1 MMSNPTQRQHAIRA
15 HKTLLL
21 STEEAIIRVACEL
34 RCPFP
39 NCGEPMGAHAVYA
52 DSNRVQ
58 VVCQACHRD
67 VLMVNFVG
75 ADNDE
80 D

>member
-1 MMSNPTQRQHAIRA
+1 MMSNPTGQQHAIGA

-21 STEEAIIRVACEL
+21 STEDVVIRVAREL
-34 RCPFP
+34 CCPYP
-39 NCGEPMGAHAVYA
+39 DCGEPMGAHAVYA

-80 D
+80 N

>member
-1 MMSNPTQRQHAIRA
+1 MSHPTQKHRAIGA
-15 HKTLLL
+15 HKTLLF
-21 STEEAIIRVACEL
+21 STEDVIIRVAREL
-34 RCPFP
+34 CCPYLD
-39 NCGEPMGAHAVYA
+39 CGEPMGAHAVHA
-52 DSNRVQ
+52 DPNRVQ

>member
-1 MMSNPTQRQHAIRA
+1 MSNPTQQQQAIGT
-15 HKTLLL
+15 HKKLFL
-21 STEEAIIRVACEL
+21 STETVIIRVAREL
-34 RCPFP
+34 RCPYP
-39 NCGEPMGAHAVYA
+39 DCGEPMGAHAVYA